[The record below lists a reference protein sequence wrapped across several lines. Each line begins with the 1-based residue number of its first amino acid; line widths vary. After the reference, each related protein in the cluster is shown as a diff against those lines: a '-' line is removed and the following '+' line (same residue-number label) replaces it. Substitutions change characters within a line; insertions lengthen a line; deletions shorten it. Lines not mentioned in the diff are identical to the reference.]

1 MLSFRPLSFQV
12 VCSWAA
18 AAALVLTVVGL
29 TVQVAHSARQAQ
41 LGLQLH
47 PDGELF
53 WRGRPFSSSKPAG
66 RRLRLVPHPSVP
78 WGRVLGRAQELQ
90 EKGFAIEIQ
99 LPPL

>member
-1 MLSFRPLSFQV
+1 MLSFRPQSFQV

-18 AAALVLTVVGL
+18 AAALVLTVFGL
-29 TVQVAHSARQAQ
+29 TTRVAQSARVAQ
-41 LGLQLH
+41 PSLQLH

-53 WRGRPFSSSKPAG
+53 WRGRPLTSSKPAG